1 MRFIV
6 IFLGSFQQPLHCSFR
21 IRVTT
26 FAIHHHLAQI
36 INCSDILIPRRI
48 REPAIGL
55 GIILFHTYS
64 VIIAKSGTIHT
75 CRISIIRSQCIIFKG
90 FRFILF
96 HSDTHFI
103 TDTQSFTIPFIFGS
117 FLEISKSLFRL
128 IQAIIVIQIILTH
141 TQHSHRNLISHC
153 LFIPFHCRFIIF
165 QTGTAT
171 EEIIISHLKL
181 SIAII
186 LFSSL
191 HHIFH
196 CLLWI
201 LFHAITIL
209 ISHPQFR
216 QTTGFILFRPF
227 TKPFECLIPVFFR
240 PDTFPIATS
249 QSKDRII
256 IVRFSR
262 LCIPSESLFRF
273 HFAKN
278 TLFHIK
284 SYTEHCIRIT
294 LFGRLANQFKRLF
307 IVLLHSIAILI

>member
-1 MRFIV
+1 M
-6 IFLGSFQQPLHCSFR
+6 
-21 IRVTT
+21 
-26 FAIHHHLAQI
+26 
-36 INCSDILIPRRI
+36 PRRI
-48 REPAIGL
+48 RKPAISF
-55 GIILFHTYS
+55 GIILLHTYS

-75 CRISIIRSQCIIFKG
+75 HRIPIIRSQCIIFKSL
-90 FRFILF
+90 RFIIF

-103 TDTQSFTIPFIFGS
+103 TDTQSFTVPFILGS

-128 IQAIIVIQIILTH
+128 IQVVIIIQIILTH
-141 TQHSHRNLISHC
+141 TQHSHRNLISHR
-153 LFIPFHCRFIIF
+153 LVIPFHSRFIIF

-240 PDTFPIATS
+240 PDTFSIATS

-256 IVRFSR
+256 IVRFSC
-262 LCIPSESLFRF
+262 LCIPGKGLFRF
-273 HFAKN
+273 HFTKN

-284 SYTEHCIRIT
+284 TYTEHCIRIT
-294 LFGRLANQFKRLF
+294 LFGSLANQFK
-307 IVLLHSIAILI
+307 